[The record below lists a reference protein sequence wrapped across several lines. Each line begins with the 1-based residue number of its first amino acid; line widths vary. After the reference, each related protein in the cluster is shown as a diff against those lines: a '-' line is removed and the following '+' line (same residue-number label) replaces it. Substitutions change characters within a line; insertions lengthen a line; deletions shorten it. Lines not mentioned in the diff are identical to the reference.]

1 MRSSVSSGL
10 TLSKMWAVCGVVSSG
25 SIWYT
30 VICVYLNMKFESAR
44 VYSEMLSWIWLQLER
59 QRKNQ
64 GYQELAQEEVHMQIY
79 KYNLK
84 DRFKLFRAAKQF
96 NLLLLIT

>member
-1 MRSSVSSGL
+1 
-10 TLSKMWAVCGVVSSG
+10 
-25 SIWYT
+25 
-30 VICVYLNMKFESAR
+30 
-44 VYSEMLSWIWLQLER
+44 MLSWIWLQLER